1 MLKVFAIGNL
11 TRDPELRATQ
21 SGVQVCSFTLA
32 VNRKKATEADYIR
45 VNAWRGLAENC
56 HRYLS
61 KGKKAAVTGTLTLSS
76 YTLNDGQQRYQMELM
91 RMKLNFDAKARIF
104 GLCPC
109 RSDDDAPWRT
119 CLILPICDGL

>member
-76 YTLNDGQQRYQMELM
+76 YTLNDGQQRYQMEVNADEVEFLTP
-91 RMKLNFDAKARIF
+91 RQESSGFVPVD
-104 GLCPC
+104 P
-109 RSDDDAPWRT
+109 DDDAPWED
-119 CLILPICDGL
+119 LSYLANM

>member
-11 TRDPELRATQ
+11 TRNPELRATQ

-45 VNAWRGLAENC
+45 VNAWRGLADSC

-76 YTLNDGQQRYQMELM
+76 YTLNDGQQRYQMEVQADEVEFLSPKPSGDM
-91 RMKLNFDAKARIF
+91 PGDPPSGFVSI
-104 GLCPC
+104 
-109 RSDDDAPWRT
+109 DDPD
-119 CLILPICDGL
+119 LPF

>member
-1 MLKVFAIGNL
+1 MLKIFAIGNL
-11 TRDPELRATQ
+11 VRDPELRATQ

-45 VNAWRGLAENC
+45 VNAWRGLADSC

-76 YTLNDGQQRYQMELM
+76 YTLNDGQQRYQMEVQADEVEFLSPKPSGDM
-91 RMKLNFDAKARIF
+91 PGDPPSGFVSI
-104 GLCPC
+104 
-109 RSDDDAPWRT
+109 DDPD
-119 CLILPICDGL
+119 LPF

>member
-45 VNAWRGLAENC
+45 VNAWRGLADSC

-76 YTLNDGQQRYQMELM
+76 YTLNDGQQRYQMEVQADEVEFLSPKPSGDM
-91 RMKLNFDAKARIF
+91 PGDPPSGFVSI
-104 GLCPC
+104 
-109 RSDDDAPWRT
+109 DDPD
-119 CLILPICDGL
+119 LPF